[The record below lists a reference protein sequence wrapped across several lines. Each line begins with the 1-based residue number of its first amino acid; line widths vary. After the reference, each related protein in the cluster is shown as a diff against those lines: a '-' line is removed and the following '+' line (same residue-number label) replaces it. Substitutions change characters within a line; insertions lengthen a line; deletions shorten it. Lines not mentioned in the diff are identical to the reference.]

1 MPLTRPDWR
10 SFLPERRNA
19 RSPRAAGRGRRQGP
33 QAACRA
39 PAGPG
44 RARLRRTRHISLI
57 PCTQPES
64 VAGPGGDACLRLGY
78 PAHYAK
84 GAHLLPDDP
93 TAPLA
98 ATLVRSPSEPELR
111 RALAATIELVTGEL
125 ERSEP
130 GLAERLRPMLT
141 ALAGSR
147 TMRNLM
153 SEPDIPV
160 LGRFSLAGKVAL
172 VTGAS
177 SGLGAGF
184 AVALAQ
190 AGADVVLAA
199 RRRDGLEAARRA
211 VEKLGR
217 SALAVPTDVTD
228 PEACRAVVQAA
239 VGRFGR
245 LDVLINNAGMGTAVP
260 ALREPP
266 EQFRQVIDVNLMGA
280 YWMAQAAAQVMPP
293 GSSIVNIA
301 SVLGLIKSFWP
312 QAAYA
317 ASKAGLI
324 GLTRDLNQQWSGR
337 RGIRVNAVAPGYF
350 RSEMTDQIPRDKLE
364 EFITSASTL
373 GRMGEQHELDTVV
386 VFLASP
392 ASSYIAGVTLAVDGG
407 MSGH

>member
-1 MPLTRPDWR
+1 
-10 SFLPERRNA
+10 
-19 RSPRAAGRGRRQGP
+19 
-33 QAACRA
+33 
-39 PAGPG
+39 
-44 RARLRRTRHISLI
+44 
-57 PCTQPES
+57 
-64 VAGPGGDACLRLGY
+64 
-78 PAHYAK
+78 
-84 GAHLLPDDP
+84 
-93 TAPLA
+93 
-98 ATLVRSPSEPELR
+98 
-111 RALAATIELVTGEL
+111 
-125 ERSEP
+125 
-130 GLAERLRPMLT
+130 
-141 ALAGSR
+141 
-147 TMRNLM
+147 M

-160 LGRFSLAGKVAL
+160 LDRFSLAGRVAL

-199 RRRDGLEAARRA
+199 RRQDGLLAAGRE

-217 SALAVPTDVTD
+217 SALAVPADVTD
-228 PEACRAVVQAA
+228 PEACRAVVLAA

-245 LDVLINNAGMGTAVP
+245 LDVLVNNAGMGTAVP

-350 RSEMTDQIPRDKLE
+350 RSEMTDQIPRDKLD
-364 EFITSASTL
+364 EFVASSSTL

>member
-1 MPLTRPDWR
+1 
-10 SFLPERRNA
+10 
-19 RSPRAAGRGRRQGP
+19 
-33 QAACRA
+33 
-39 PAGPG
+39 
-44 RARLRRTRHISLI
+44 
-57 PCTQPES
+57 
-64 VAGPGGDACLRLGY
+64 
-78 PAHYAK
+78 
-84 GAHLLPDDP
+84 
-93 TAPLA
+93 
-98 ATLVRSPSEPELR
+98 
-111 RALAATIELVTGEL
+111 
-125 ERSEP
+125 
-130 GLAERLRPMLT
+130 
-141 ALAGSR
+141 
-147 TMRNLM
+147 M

-160 LGRFSLAGKVAL
+160 LDRFSLAGRVAL

-199 RRRDGLEAARRA
+199 RRQDGLRAAGRE

-217 SALAVPTDVTD
+217 SALAVPADVTD

-245 LDVLINNAGMGTAVP
+245 LDVHVNNAGMGTAVP

-280 YWMAQAAAQVMPP
+280 YWMAQAAAQAMPP
-293 GSSIVNIA
+293 GSSIVNVA

-350 RSEMTDQIPRDKLE
+350 RSEMTDQIPRDKLD
-364 EFITSASTL
+364 EFVASTSTL

>member
-1 MPLTRPDWR
+1 
-10 SFLPERRNA
+10 
-19 RSPRAAGRGRRQGP
+19 
-33 QAACRA
+33 
-39 PAGPG
+39 
-44 RARLRRTRHISLI
+44 
-57 PCTQPES
+57 
-64 VAGPGGDACLRLGY
+64 
-78 PAHYAK
+78 
-84 GAHLLPDDP
+84 
-93 TAPLA
+93 
-98 ATLVRSPSEPELR
+98 
-111 RALAATIELVTGEL
+111 
-125 ERSEP
+125 
-130 GLAERLRPMLT
+130 
-141 ALAGSR
+141 
-147 TMRNLM
+147 M

-160 LGRFSLAGKVAL
+160 LERFSLAGKVAL

-199 RRRDGLEAARRA
+199 RRQDGLDAARRA
-211 VEKLGR
+211 VERLGR
-217 SALAVPTDVTD
+217 SALAVPADVTD
-228 PEACRAVVQAA
+228 PDACRAVAQAA

-245 LDVLINNAGMGTAVP
+245 LDVLVNNAGMGTAVP

-350 RSEMTDQIPRDKLE
+350 RSEMTDQIPQDKLE
-364 EFITSASTL
+364 EFIASASTL